1 MTSESA
7 APLFIFTQPEVLW
20 YTIARE
26 SRRGALSRVRQES
39 GTVELEQAKKRVE
52 ELRAVIEKNNRL
64 YYDQDAPEL
73 EDFEY
78 DALMRELRALE
89 NQFPQ
94 LLTEDSPTQKVGGTA
109 SSKLPKVTHS
119 VKMESLLDAFSY
131 DELRDFDRRVRDAGI
146 EPEYVVE
153 IKIDGL
159 SCSLEYEN
167 GELVRASTRGDG
179 VVGEDVTANVRAIKK
194 IPKKLK
200 NAPEFLEVRGE
211 VYMPHEA
218 FQHLC
223 AEQELQGAAPFKN
236 PRNAAAGSLRQ
247 KDAKITGSR
256 GLSIFVFN
264 VQQVRGKEL
273 TTHAESLDY
282 LKSLGLPV
290 SPRYHIVHDIEDAIK
305 EIEQIGQNRSKLD
318 FDMDGAVIK
327 VNHFAQRDLMGS
339 TNKFPR
345 WAIAFKYPPE
355 VKETTLRSIEVAVG
369 RTGVLTPTA
378 CFDPV
383 FLAGTTVARATL
395 HNEDFIRQFGLCIGD
410 TIQVR
415 KAGDIIPEVIGVVCH
430 PEDAVPYQMPKVCP
444 SCGAPVVHLED
455 EAALRCVNPECP
467 AQSLRNI
474 IHFASRD
481 AMDIDGLGT
490 AVATQLVEKGLVHT
504 VSDLYDL
511 TLEQLLT
518 LEKFKEKKAT
528 NLLHAIENSKQN
540 NLDKLLFGFGI
551 RNIGDKAAALLAEHF
566 GTLEA
571 IREADIEK
579 ISEID
584 GFGGVMGQS
593 VVEFFAKD
601 GTTDLIRRLADAGVN
616 MTWKGE
622 PKGDKLAGMTLVV
635 TGTLETLSRN
645 EAEAL
650 IVKNGGKASGS
661 VSKKTAYVVAGTAA
675 GSKLTKAQALG
686 VPVLTEEEFLAM
698 LRDEPEA

>member
-1 MTSESA
+1 M
-7 APLFIFTQPEVLW
+7 
-20 YTIARE
+20 
-26 SRRGALSRVRQES
+26 
-39 GTVELEQAKKRVE
+39 ELEQAKKRVK
-52 ELRAVIEKNNRL
+52 ELRAIIEKNNRL

-78 DALMRELRALE
+78 DALTRELKELE
-89 NQFPQ
+89 AQFPQ
-94 LLTEDSPTQKVGGTA
+94 LVTATSPTQKVGGTA
-109 SSKLPKVTHS
+109 SSKLPKVTHA
-119 VKMESLLDAFSY
+119 VKMESLLDAFSF
-131 DELRDFDRRVRDAGI
+131 DELRDFDRRVREAGV

-167 GELVRASTRGDG
+167 GQLVRASTRGDG
-179 VVGEDVTANVRAIKK
+179 VVGEDVTANVRAIRS
-194 IPKKLK
+194 IPKTLK
-200 NAPEFLEVRGE
+200 DAPEFLEVRGE

-247 KDAKITGSR
+247 KDARITGSR

-264 VQQVRGKEL
+264 VQQIRGKTL
-273 TTHAESLDY
+273 TKHSESLDY

-290 SPRYHIVHDIEDAIK
+290 SPRYHVVHDIEDAIA
-305 EIEQIGQNRSKLD
+305 EIENIGQNRSKLD

-327 VNHFAQRDLMGS
+327 VNDFTQRELMGS

-383 FLAGTTVARATL
+383 FLAGTTVAR
-395 HNEDFIRQFGLCIGD
+395 
-410 TIQVR
+410 
-415 KAGDIIPEVIGVVCH
+415 
-430 PEDAVPYQMPKVCP
+430 
-444 SCGAPVVHLED
+444 GAPVVHLED

-467 AQSLRNI
+467 AQALRNI

-481 AMDIDGLGT
+481 AMDIEGLGE
-490 AVATQLVEKGLVHT
+490 AVATQLVEKELVHSAADIYT
-504 VSDLYDL
+504 L
-511 TLEQLLT
+511 TREQLLE
-518 LEKFKEKKAT
+518 LDKFKEKSAD
-528 NLLHAIENSKQN
+528 NLLQAITASKQN

-566 GTLEA
+566 GTLQA
-571 IREADIEK
+571 IREATAEQV
-579 ISEID
+579 SQID
-584 GFGGVMGQS
+584 GFGGVMAQS
-593 VVEFFAKD
+593 VVEFFAKE
-601 GTTDLIRRLADAGVN
+601 GTTDLVHRLADAGVN
-616 MTWKGE
+616 MQWKGE
-622 PKGDKLAGMTLVV
+622 PKGDKLAGKTLVV

-661 VSKKTAYVVAGTAA
+661 VSKKTAYVVAGAAA

-686 VPVLTEEEFLAM
+686 VPVLTEQEFLAM
-698 LRDEPEA
+698 LQDAPVEQETT

>member
-1 MTSESA
+1 MEDLEFQQA
-7 APLFIFTQPEVLW
+7 Q
-20 YTIARE
+20 
-26 SRRGALSRVRQES
+26 RRAQ
-39 GTVELEQAKKRVE
+39 
-52 ELRAVIEKNNRL
+52 ELRVIIEKNNRL

-78 DALMRELRALE
+78 DALTRELKELE
-89 NQFPQ
+89 AAFPQ
-94 LLTEDSPTQKVGGTA
+94 LVTPNSPTQRVGGTPSGRFA
-109 SSKLPKVTHS
+109 KVTHA

-131 DELRDFDRRVRDAGI
+131 DELRDFDRRVREAGI

-179 VVGEDVTANVRAIKK
+179 VVGEDVTANVRAIRS

-211 VYMPHEA
+211 VYMPHET
-218 FQHLC
+218 FRKLC
-223 AEQELQGAAPFKN
+223 AEQELLGTAPFKN

-247 KDAKITGSR
+247 KDPKVTAGR
-256 GLSIFVFN
+256 GLAIFIFN
-264 VQQVRGKEL
+264 VQQIRGREL
-273 TTHAESLDY
+273 RSHAESLDY

-290 SPRYHIVHDIEDAIK
+290 SPRYHIVHDIEQAIA
-305 EIEQIGQNRSKLD
+305 EIEQIGRNRAALD

-327 VNHFAQRDLMGS
+327 VNDFAQRQQMGS

-345 WAIAFKYPPE
+345 WAVAFKYPPE
-355 VKETTLRSIEVAVG
+355 VKETVLRSIEVAVG

-383 FLAGTTVARATL
+383 FLAGTTVSRATL
-395 HNEDFIRQFGLCIGD
+395 HNEDFIRQLGLCIGD
-410 TIQVR
+410 TIRVR
-415 KAGDIIPEVIGVVCH
+415 KAGDIIPEVIGVTAH
-430 PEDAVPYQMPKVCP
+430 AEDAQPYRMPEICP

-467 AQSLRNI
+467 AQALRNL

-490 AVATQLVEKGLVHT
+490 AVSTQLVEKGLVHS
-504 VSDLYDL
+504 VADLYDL

-518 LEKFKEKKAT
+518 LDKFKEKSAN
-528 NLLHAIENSKQN
+528 NLLQAIDRSRQN
-540 NLDKLLFGFGI
+540 NLDRLLFGFGI

-566 GTLEA
+566 GTLQA
-571 IREADIEK
+571 IREADAEQIGG
-579 ISEID
+579 ID
-584 GFGGVMGQS
+584 GFGGVMAQS
-593 VVEFFAKD
+593 VTEFFAKD
-601 GTTDLIRRLADAGVN
+601 GTSDLIRRLADRGVN
-616 MTWKGE
+616 MRWKGE
-622 PKGDKLAGMTLVV
+622 PKGDKLAGKTLVV
-635 TGTLETLSRN
+635 TGTLETLSRS
-645 EAEAL
+645 EAKAL
-650 IVKNGGKASGS
+650 IVKNGGKAAGS
-661 VSKKTAYVVAGTAA
+661 VSKKTSYVVAGTAA

-686 VPVLTEEEFLAM
+686 VPVLTETEFLEM
-698 LRDEPEA
+698 LKD

>member
-1 MTSESA
+1 
-7 APLFIFTQPEVLW
+7 
-20 YTIARE
+20 
-26 SRRGALSRVRQES
+26 
-39 GTVELEQAKKRVE
+39 
-52 ELRAVIEKNNRL
+52 
-64 YYDQDAPEL
+64 
-73 EDFEY
+73 
-78 DALMRELRALE
+78 MRE
-89 NQFPQ
+89 
-94 LLTEDSPTQKVGGTA
+94 
-109 SSKLPKVTHS
+109 
-119 VKMESLLDAFSY
+119 
-131 DELRDFDRRVRDAGI
+131 AGI

-179 VVGEDVTANVRAIKK
+179 VVGEDVTANVRAIRS

-200 NAPEFLEVRGE
+200 DAPEFLEVRGE
-211 VYMPHEA
+211 VYMPHGA
-218 FQHLC
+218 FQKLC

-264 VQQVRGKEL
+264 VQQIRGKTL
-273 TTHAESLDY
+273 TRHAESLDY

-290 SPRYHIVHDIEDAIK
+290 SPRYHIVHDIEQAIA
-305 EIEQIGQNRSKLD
+305 EIEQIGQNRAKLD

-327 VNHFAQRDLMGS
+327 VNDFAQRDLMGS

-395 HNEDFIRQFGLCIGD
+395 HNEDFI
-410 TIQVR
+410 
-415 KAGDIIPEVIGVVCH
+415 H
-430 PEDAVPYQMPKVCP
+430 
-444 SCGAPVVHLED
+444 
-455 EAALRCVNPECP
+455 LRCVNPECP
-467 AQSLRNI
+467 AQALRNI

-481 AMDIDGLGT
+481 AMDIEGLGT
-490 AVATQLVEKGLVHT
+490 AVATQLVEKDMVHSAADIYT
-504 VSDLYDL
+504 L
-511 TLEQLLT
+511 TREQLLT
-518 LEKFKEKKAT
+518 LDKFKEKSAD
-528 NLLHAIENSKQN
+528 NLLNAIEASKQN

-566 GTLEA
+566 GTLQA
-571 IREADIEK
+571 VREASAEQ

-584 GFGGVMGQS
+584 GFGGVMAQS
-593 VVEFFAKD
+593 VVEFFAKE
-601 GTTDLIRRLADAGVN
+601 GTTDLVHRLADAGLN
-616 MTWKGE
+616 MQWKGE
-622 PKGDKLAGMTLVV
+622 PKGDKLAGKTLVV

-686 VPVLTEEEFLAM
+686 IPVLTEAEFLAM
-698 LRDEPEA
+698 ISDENT

>member
-1 MTSESA
+1 M
-7 APLFIFTQPEVLW
+7 
-20 YTIARE
+20 
-26 SRRGALSRVRQES
+26 
-39 GTVELEQAKKRVE
+39 ELEQAKKRVE

-256 GLSIFVFN
+256 GLSIFIFN